1 MPNHHLLTILSP
13 LSNLEMAT
21 LLALLSGLFIL
32 FYDLYKKRH
41 IKKQRAKMLERIVH
55 IKKNKWEDIIN
66 ILTTPTPLDCQ
77 DIQKVFQKDLKI
89 FDRKYRDILYHEL
102 VKIKKQHNVNPD
114 NWKLLVGIVYN
125 GNSKVR

>member
-1 MPNHHLLTILSP
+1 
-13 LSNLEMAT
+13 
-21 LLALLSGLFIL
+21 
-32 FYDLYKKRH
+32 
-41 IKKQRAKMLERIVH
+41 MLERIVY